1 MVALLVFWLGSAVR
15 SNLMSCSVSTAN
27 FTTVLGRSLPMAVA
41 GCAVMGAAV
50 GTFDYGGKNIAVTD
64 ALTREE
70 KRKAFFKHPPPEST
84 TSTQDSTEE

>member
-1 MVALLVFWLGSAVR
+1 
-15 SNLMSCSVSTAN
+15 
-27 FTTVLGRSLPMAVA
+27 MAVA

-50 GTFDYGGKNIAVTD
+50 GTFDYGGKNIAGTD